1 MFYTY
6 IIFSKSLQ
14 VYYKGYSADLTQRL
28 EKHNSGNSTYTSKVN
43 DWEMVYWKSFL
54 TKKEA
59 LIEEKRL
66 KKLNV
71 NSLQKLISEFKK
83 DQKV

>member
-1 MFYTY
+1 
-6 IIFSKSLQ
+6 
-14 VYYKGYSADLTQRL
+14 L
-28 EKHNSGNSTYTSKVN
+28 EYHNSGKSPYTSRAN
-43 DWEMVYWKSFL
+43 DWHLVYFATFE

-71 NSLQKLISEFKK
+71 ASIERIISTFKI
-83 DQKV
+83 

>member
-28 EKHNSGNSTYTSKVN
+28 EKHNGGNSTYTSKAN

-83 DQKV
+83 DEKV

>member
-6 IIFSKSLQ
+6 IMFSKSLQ

>member
-28 EKHNSGNSTYTSKVN
+28 EKHNSENSTYTSKVN
-43 DWEMVYWKSFL
+43 DWDMVYWKSFL

-59 LIEEKRL
+59 LIEKKRL

-83 DQKV
+83 DERV

>member
-83 DQKV
+83 DEKV

>member
-83 DQKV
+83 DERV

>member
-14 VYYKGYSADLTQRL
+14 VYYKGYSAALTQRL

>member
-6 IIFSKSLQ
+6 IMFSKSLQ

-71 NSLQKLISEFKK
+71 NSLQKLISDFKK

>member
-28 EKHNSGNSTYTSKVN
+28 EKHNSGNSTYTSKAN

-83 DQKV
+83 DEKV